1 MLVATAADVKKP
13 DVCAVR
19 LRAQER
25 QLRPIKLVSKRRGS
39 MTEVEETNSA
49 EHASMTVI
57 GRMRKRVR
65 QEHCVA
71 RRRCSLQ
78 VSGRAHTL
86 QVTQN

>member
-1 MLVATAADVKKP
+1 MLVATAADVKKS

-39 MTEVEETNSA
+39 MKEVEETNSA

-65 QEHCVA
+65 QERCVA
-71 RRRCSLQ
+71 TRRCHSCRFLA
-78 VSGRAHTL
+78 VSTSCK
-86 QVTQN
+86 